1 MINWLFCF
9 SVTSR
14 DTAGNCAG
22 ERQIKEPREHHAK
35 EKADGLPVALYLEAP
50 PIDGP
55 LRHGWPL
62 QQSI

>member
-1 MINWLFCF
+1 MIDAVLFLCDV
-9 SVTSR
+9 SGHNRQLCRRAADKRAR
-14 DTAGNCAG
+14 D
-22 ERQIKEPREHHAK
+22 HHAK